1 MNAFNRLP
9 GFTRTPPGKERKVIR
24 ALPMIFLVGTLLLAM
39 PSIFVRF
46 FRGPQQKQKSPQ
58 ASLALTST

>member
-24 ALPMIFLVGTLLLAM
+24 ALPMIFLVGTLLLAL

-46 FRGPQQKQKSPQ
+46 FPVDRNRNGNCH
-58 ASLALTST
+58 AHHEF